1 MFSFFK
7 FDQIITYLKS
17 HYTFIGGASLIVCI
31 IFIFAFKKCNAA
43 EIKPIMKEDVCL
55 NLSKNYSDFILDSLV
70 LENYFLLSKSDDSIR
85 SQVREFY
92 RARSYQF
99 AWFNHCG
106 LATAASIFNELMKN
120 YQSESGTNKIQHTV
134 QDSLLTNALNDEN
147 KFLKNWSQVT
157 WLEYLLTERFF
168 QYAPKMYS
176 GSTENPRD
184 LSWFIPR
191 RKKNYSAL
199 LDSLISST
207 NQSQF
212 IEPLNPY
219 YIKLKKKLVEFKKI
233 EKKGLYPLAVFDS
246 LNLKVGDTDRGISIL
261 KKQLFIL
268 GDWKETD
275 ESAIYTSTLRD
286 AVMYFQMRMGLVQTG
301 IIDKKTISELNTP
314 IKDRIKQILL
324 NLERLRWVP
333 STMPQNFFLVNIPE
347 YKLHVIENGKP
358 LFDMNVIVGKT
369 MHKTV
374 IFEEKIS
381 SVVLNPYWNIPK
393 SIVENEIRKHMNRDR
408 NYLSRNN
415 MEIVTNG
422 NEIVYRQKPG
432 DKNAL
437 GKIKFLFPNHYN
449 IYLHDAPAKSLF
461 EVNERAFSHG
471 CIRVAE
477 ARKLVLYILNKQETW
492 SVEKLDAILA
502 TNKEKYITITPA
514 MPVFIAYFTS
524 WVDHKGAL
532 HFRNDIY
539 GLDKRLELEIFGE

>member
-7 FDQIITYLKS
+7 FDQVITYLKL
-17 HYTFIGGASLIVCI
+17 HFNYIGGASLIVFVI
-31 IFIFAFKKCNAA
+31 VIFAFKKCNAA
-43 EIKPIMKEDVCL
+43 EIKPIMNEDVCL

-70 LENYFLLSKSDDSIR
+70 IENYFLLSNSDDSIR

-92 RARSYQF
+92 HARAHQF
-99 AWFNHCG
+99 AWFNPCG
-106 LATAASIFNELMKN
+106 LATAASTFNELMKN
-120 YQSESGTNKIQHTV
+120 YQSESGTNRIKHTV
-134 QDSLLTNALNDEN
+134 LDSLLTNALNDEN
-147 KFLKNWSQVT
+147 KFLKNWNQVS
-157 WLEYLLTERFF
+157 WLEYLLTESFF

-176 GSTENPRD
+176 GSTENLRD

-207 NQSQF
+207 NQNQF

-219 YIKLKKKLVEFKKI
+219 YIKLKKKLVEFKRIDK
-233 EKKGLYPLAVFDS
+233 EGTYPLSVFDS
-246 LNLKVGDTDRGISIL
+246 LNLRVGDTDRGISIL

-268 GDWKETD
+268 DDWKETD
-275 ESAIYTSTLRD
+275 ESAIYTSALRD

-301 IIDKKTISELNTP
+301 IIDKKTITELNTP
-314 IKDRIKQILL
+314 VKDRIKQILL

-461 EVNERAFSHG
+461 KVNERAFSHG

-502 TNKEKYITITPA
+502 TNKEKHIAISPA